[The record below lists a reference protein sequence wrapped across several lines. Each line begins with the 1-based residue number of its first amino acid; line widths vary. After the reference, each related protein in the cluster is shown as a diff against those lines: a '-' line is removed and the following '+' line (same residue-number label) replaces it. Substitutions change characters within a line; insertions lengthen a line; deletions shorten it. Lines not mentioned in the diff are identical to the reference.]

1 MDKDRELQQLHT
13 LYGLM
18 RVRGRYRY
26 DADLVAIH
34 QALPAEERDLVLAS
48 ARELATS
55 PEAAEAVGRGADQ
68 VLVEIACLTAGA
80 MRNLASPALALRP
93 NRGGF
98 PPRRRLEAAGWLIQ
112 ALDDIALGRALLGDL
127 AIRERLRER
136 FGPLPASDGSPA
148 DLLVRLAQ
156 FTARLPSEHRQL
168 TRALHAAYQGLDA
181 TADAD
186 ADAADRLARWA
197 VRLLES
203 EIAEVREL
211 GEEVL
216 RHLACFVPGSLV
228 GVHDRLIEL
237 DVLHPGVLF
246 RGAGE
251 PARQAL
257 LDRVEVAAASGDTL
271 GLDHAL
277 VALAWVADPTVQA
290 AFWRWT
296 RHAPPWAGLLL
307 APVHAYTQEAGWVP
321 AEAGRRMLYTP
332 ECHQLVPAGSA
343 GHGRGPAE
351 AITQLDDRCRWCSS
365 PLICLVDLD
374 LADQRLAFLGRCL
387 PRLQVAACERCSPY
401 GVIFS
406 ELDGAGRCRWSD
418 HSARPALLDAASDPD
433 TVEPLPRAQLILGE
447 RRRSPFV
454 ALEMLD
460 GGGSQV
466 GGHPLW
472 LSDAE
477 YPECPSCSQPM
488 AFVAQVQTSDLGEP
502 AEGVWYAFVCFDCS
516 IAASSYQQT

>member
-1 MDKDRELQQLHT
+1 MAKDGELQRLHT

-18 RVRGRYRY
+18 RVSGRYRY
-26 DADLVAIH
+26 DAELVAVH
-34 QALPAEERDLVLAS
+34 QALPAEERDLVAAS

-55 PEAAEAVGRGADQ
+55 AEAAEAVGRGADQ
-68 VLVEIACLTAGA
+68 VLVEVACLTPGA
-80 MRNLASPALALRP
+80 MRNLASPALALMP

-98 PPRRRLEAAGWLIQ
+98 PPRRRLEAAGWLIR
-112 ALDDIALGRALLGDL
+112 ALDDIALGQALLGDP
-127 AIRERLRER
+127 AIRERMRER
-136 FGPLPASDGSPA
+136 LGALPAFDGSPA
-148 DLLVRLAQ
+148 DVLVRLAR

-168 TRALHAAYQGLDA
+168 TRALHATYQTLDA
-181 TADAD
+181 TLD
-186 ADAADRLARWA
+186 ADAADRLAGWA

-203 EIAEVREL
+203 EIAKVREL

-228 GVHDRLIEL
+228 GVHHRLIEL

-296 RHAPPWAGLLL
+296 QHQPPWAGLLL
-307 APVHAYTQEAGWVP
+307 APLHAYTQEAGWVP
-321 AEAGRRMLYTP
+321 GEAGHRMLYTP
-332 ECHQLVPAGSA
+332 ECHQLVPVGSA

-351 AITQLDDRCRWCSS
+351 VITQLDDRCRWCSS
-365 PLICLVDLD
+365 RLICLVDLD
-374 LADQRLAFLGRCL
+374 LTDPRLAFLGRGL

-406 ELDGAGRCRWSD
+406 ELDAAGRCRWSD
-418 HSARPALLDAASDPD
+418 HSAHPALLDAAPNPD
-433 TVEPLPRAQLILGE
+433 TVEPLPRVQLILDE

-454 ALEMLD
+454 ALEMMD

-466 GGHPLW
+466 GGHPGW

-477 YPECPSCSQPM
+477 YPDCPSCSQPM
-488 AFVAQVQTSDLGEP
+488 AFVAQVQTSDLDEP

>member
-68 VLVEIACLTAGA
+68 VLVEIACLTPGA

-98 PPRRRLEAAGWLIQ
+98 PPRRRLEAAGWLIR
-112 ALDDIALGRALLGDL
+112 ALDDIALGRALLGDP

-418 HSARPALLDAASDPD
+418 HSARPALLDAAPDPD